1 MASCKNN
8 KRRLTLNTLYPT
20 FSITEDCGISM
31 HSLRIAQVA
40 RLDLAL
46 IPTPGALVIPRYSC
60 SVPGRRLRL
69 AVFEVNRHFSLL
81 NKNSGIEIQVSLL
94 CKPFCENALIL
105 IISQM
110 IVNEM
115 NAYANS
121 PVCPSLVPISTAAY
135 PSQSFQSTISRNDSE
150 LVSFIS

>member
-69 AVFEVNRHFSLL
+69 AVFEVNRHSSVL
-81 NKNSGIEIQVSLL
+81 NKNPGIEIQVSLL

-110 IVNEM
+110 IEI